1 LLGALGALEGQ
12 LLLLL
17 LVLAVPVVLVVLA
30 VLVVLVVANEC
41 NPFSKIELQPQP
53 KEPCNMLRFFLLL
66 STAFASLQPCKE
78 LTVFTPRFL
87 SAIPKQPKVN
97 TNVSLFLTFSTPVT
111 LTHGTVLISTVMNG
125 FPVYEKSSRLC
136 DHMRC
141 PLSAGI
147 HPWNYT
153 FEWPTSI
160 PGTYT
165 TTITIDH
172 NSVPHLCLIYIVEMP
187 WF

>member
-1 LLGALGALEGQ
+1 MMSISRVEHFRPIRQAHDLKT
-12 LLLLL
+12 
-17 LVLAVPVVLVVLA
+17 
-30 VLVVLVVANEC
+30 C
-41 NPFSKIELQPQP
+41 CSKIDLRTQTLRRS
-53 KEPCNMLRFFLLL
+53 NMLRFFLLL
-66 STAFASLQPCKE
+66 STAFASLQPCKD

-87 SAIPKQPKVN
+87 SAIPTQPKVH
-97 TNVSLFLTFSTPVT
+97 TNVSLFLTFTTPVT
-111 LTHGTVLISTVMNG
+111 LPHGTIHITTVMNG
-125 FPVYEKSSRLC
+125 LPLYEKSSSLC
-136 DHMRC
+136 EHMRC
-141 PLSAGI
+141 PLSAGV

>member
-1 LLGALGALEGQ
+1 
-12 LLLLL
+12 
-17 LVLAVPVVLVVLA
+17 
-30 VLVVLVVANEC
+30 
-41 NPFSKIELQPQP
+41 
-53 KEPCNMLRFFLLL
+53 MLRSFLLL
-66 STAFASLQPCKE
+66 STAFASLQQCKE
-78 LTVFTPRFL
+78 PTVFTPRFL
-87 SAIPKQPKVN
+87 SAIPKQPQVY

-111 LTHGTVLISTVMNG
+111 LVNGTVLISTVMNG
-125 FPVYEKSSRLC
+125 LPLYQNSSRLC

-141 PLSAGI
+141 PVSAGI

-165 TTITIDH
+165 TTITIEH
-172 NSVPHLCLIYIVEMP
+172 NYVLYLCLIYIIEMP